1 LEIVKAKSL
10 LAGNSSDPKSKHFND
25 QSEMY
30 QKGIQRRAQEDV
42 EKTNES
48 TILENKYWRP

>member
-1 LEIVKAKSL
+1 MCRFGDKVKAKSL

-30 QKGIQRRAQEDV
+30 QKGIQDVLLQRR
-42 EKTNES
+42 
-48 TILENKYWRP
+48 